1 MHCEINYNS
10 ALPTQTTF
18 PKDLGQRL
26 TPNDINKRFVRI
38 HPRKFIKSMDDWSY
52 VPDLHN
58 LEEIKKAS
66 CTFLNIFPN
75 GDFQFIK
82 KESYFPYRFILIT
95 FDAKDN
101 DGLWARAE
109 KVAEFVTKEEK
120 EKGGKNFI
128 REDKKRTT
136 EPSFSTFSSSKNSK
150 RSFHKSSNLQ
160 STLLN

>member
-1 MHCEINYNS
+1 MHCEVNYNS
-10 ALPTQTTF
+10 GFPTQRTF

-38 HPRKFIKSMDDWSY
+38 HPNKFIKGMDDWSY
-52 VPDLHN
+52 VPRSHN

-82 KESYFPYRFILIT
+82 NESFFPYHLILINC
-95 FDAKDN
+95 DAKDN
-101 DGLWARAE
+101 DGLWAPVE
-109 KVAEFVTKEEK
+109 KVAEFVAKEEK
-120 EKGGKNFI
+120 EKRGKNFF
-128 REDKKRTT
+128 REDKQRTT

-160 STLLN
+160 SALFN